1 MEGEASEGKS
11 GQCQWTPTQ
20 SSFMFTYLANIVAN
34 GTRTS
39 SSFKKVH
46 LNSCAKAVNE
56 HFNIKVPRTGDQI
69 ANHLKT
75 WKRKYTKINQLRK
88 ISAAIWDEDNFV
100 ISLDHERYTEYI
112 EAHKAD
118 DEYLNKPLK
127 YYGELAT
134 IFGNS
139 VATGQYAKASNEPL
153 AFGGGGIEENYG
165 EENCATVTP
174 DDTGATSSV
183 SRPSKRAKI
192 VESDTEGLIGAFDRA
207 SKRLSIAIKESA
219 IADKA
224 IPKGLFDT
232 VNNLPGFEH
241 VHKSLYYSYLVNNIH
256 VARAFDELPFD
267 HKLTWIAKWVT
278 DNCP

>member
-20 SSFMFTYLANIVAN
+20 SSFMLTYLANIVAN

-39 SSFKKVH
+39 SGFKKVY
-46 LNSCAKAVNE
+46 LNSCAKADW
-56 HFNIKVPRTGDQI
+56 DQI

-100 ISLDHERYTEYI
+100 ISLDHEHYTEYI

-153 AFGGGGIEENYG
+153 AFGGEGIEENYG
-165 EENCATVTP
+165 EENCAAVTP
-174 DDTGATSSV
+174 NDTGATSSV

-192 VESDTEGLIGAFDRA
+192 VESDTEGFIGAFDRA
-207 SKRLSIAIKESA
+207 SERLSTAIKESA